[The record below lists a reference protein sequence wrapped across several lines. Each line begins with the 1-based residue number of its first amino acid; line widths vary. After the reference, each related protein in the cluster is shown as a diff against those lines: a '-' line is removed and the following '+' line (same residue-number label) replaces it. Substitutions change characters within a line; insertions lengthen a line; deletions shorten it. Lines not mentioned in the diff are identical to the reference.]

1 MMKHAGEAALD
12 ELEPLLAQ
20 LRTLPRLREKKRG
33 TFYVGATAFLHF
45 HEDPARPFA
54 DLKPSLD
61 GDYERFRVRTAA
73 ERARLFTLARRA
85 LA

>member
-1 MMKHAGEAALD
+1 MKHAGPAALD

-33 TFYVGATAFLHF
+33 TFYVGAKAFLHF
-45 HEDPARPFA
+45 HEDPAGPFA
-54 DLKPSLD
+54 DLKLSLD
-61 GDYERFRVRTAA
+61 GDYERFRVRTAV
-73 ERARLFTLARRA
+73 EHARLVTLARRV